1 MLGER
6 VTTELSRQE
15 KPDTIPKHKSVA
27 RRGGKVTGNAR
38 KETEKELGHSIIS
51 SKNYLPEEDSPRLL
65 KEDEKKMK
73 ELKFDANLDFQLE
86 AISAITD
93 IFDGQKVCQGN
104 FTVRS
109 LEDELEFKENTLGYA
124 NDLKLIDEE
133 LIENVHA
140 IQLRN
145 GLEQSPE
152 ALIRTRQFS
161 IWMETGTGK
170 TYVYLRT
177 IFELNRLYGFTKF
190 IIVVPSLA
198 IKEGV
203 FSSLNLMGNHFKAQ
217 YNNTPFDYFVYDSG
231 KLNQVRNFAVSSTIQ
246 IMIINI
252 DAFRKVAADPA
263 KENKANIIH
272 RYHDKMLGKPI
283 DFIASCNPVVI
294 IDEPQS
300 VDNTDKAKE
309 ALALLNP
316 MCTLRYSATHRK
328 KDRFCMMYKLD
339 SVDAYEQKL
348 VKQIEVAGIQV
359 ENSHNKAYI
368 RLVSV
373 SNKSGNPTARVEI
386 DVLSKGKV
394 TRKTITVE
402 RNDNLFTKSG
412 KRSLYDGYQIDDIS
426 CKEGDEYILFINQ
439 DEPLRLNKVLGGV
452 EDDAIKRLQI
462 RKTIEE
468 HLDKELRLRHRGIKV
483 LSLFFIDRVANYR
496 TYDADGNPGK
506 GKFAQWFEEEYRK
519 LIARPK
525 YDTLF
530 HDVDTTTLPERVH
543 DGYFSIDKKG
553 AAVDTSESTQAEKDN
568 AERGYQLIM
577 KNKTLLLSF
586 DSPVKFIFSHSALK
600 EGWDNSNVFQIC
612 TLNEISSDMRRRQM
626 IGRGLRIC
634 VNQQGERV
642 PGFEVNTL
650 TVMANESFQDFA
662 SNLQHEIEE
671 EEDIRF
677 GLVEEHTFANITVV
691 NTAGQQEYLGLTK
704 SREIYQYLKEQ
715 HYISSTGIV
724 QPLLKEALHDNRM
737 EYPAD
742 VAAHEKLISAV
753 LKKIAGSLNIRNHDD
768 AKPVKLNKERFLSPE
783 FRDLWDRIKYKTTF
797 RVNFDSSE
805 LIRECAGALADE
817 SRLVVTYP
825 KYVYGK
831 GKVNVTQG
839 GVTVTDEKGQTLP
852 FTFHDFEYPDVIS
865 YLQNETNL
873 TRRTLAQILIDS
885 GRINDFKK
893 NPQMFI
899 DGAIVIIKDIM
910 SKFIVDGIRYHKLGN
925 DEIWAQEL
933 FESEELSGYLNSN
946 MVETPNHSIY
956 EYTVYDSDIE
966 RDFAERLDANDD
978 VKVFAKLPDWFKI
991 PTPLGSYNPDWAIL
1005 VEKDGHDRLY
1015 FVVETKGTDL
1025 LGQLPLPQQ
1034 AKIKCGE
1041 AHFAALGK
1049 DTITFHAPVASYDR
1063 FDDLVNRKI

>member
-1 MLGER
+1 
-6 VTTELSRQE
+6 
-15 KPDTIPKHKSVA
+15 
-27 RRGGKVTGNAR
+27 
-38 KETEKELGHSIIS
+38 
-51 SKNYLPEEDSPRLL
+51 
-65 KEDEKKMK
+65 MK
-73 ELKFDANLDFQLE
+73 ELKFDANLGFQQE

-93 IFDGQKVCQGN
+93 IFAGQKVCQSN
-104 FTVRS
+104 FTVRQ
-109 LEDELEFKENTLGYA
+109 LAGELEFKENTQGYA
-124 NDLKLIDEE
+124 NRLELIDEE
-133 LIENVHA
+133 LTDNVHA
-140 IQLRN
+140 VQLRN

-152 ALIRTRQFS
+152 AMIKSRNFS

-177 IFELNRLYGFTKF
+177 IFELNKLYGFTKF
-190 IIVVPSLA
+190 IIVVPSIA

-203 FSSLNLMGNHFKAQ
+203 NSSLSLMDSHFRAQ
-217 YNNTPFDYFVYDSG
+217 YNNVPYDYFVYDSS
-231 KLNQVRNFAVSSTIQ
+231 KLNQVRNFAVSSNIQ

-252 DAFRKVAADPA
+252 DAFRKAAADPE

-348 VKQIEVAGIQV
+348 VKQIEVVGVQV
-359 ENSHNKAYI
+359 QNSNNKAYI

-373 SNKSGNPTARVEI
+373 SNKGGSVTAKVEI
-386 DVLSKGKV
+386 DVQSKGQV
-394 TRKTITVE
+394 TRKTITVK
-402 RNDNLFTKSG
+402 RDDDLFTKSG
-412 KRSLYDGYQIDDIS
+412 RRSLYNGYQIDDIS
-426 CKEGDEYILFINQ
+426 CKEGDEYILFVNQ
-439 DEPLRLNKVLGGV
+439 DEPLRLDKVLGGV
-452 EDDAIKRLQI
+452 EDDAIKRQQI

-519 LIARPK
+519 LIAKPR

-530 HDVDTTTLPERVH
+530 HDVDTTTLPEKVH

-553 AAVDTSESTQAEKDN
+553 AVVDTSESTQAEKDN

-600 EGWDNSNVFQIC
+600 EGWDNPNVFQIC

-634 VNQQGERV
+634 VNQDGERV
-642 PGFEVNTL
+642 PGFEINTL

-662 SNLQHEIEE
+662 ENLQHEIEQ
-671 EEDIRF
+671 EEDIKF
-677 GLVEEHTFANITVV
+677 GLVEEHSFANITIV
-691 NTAGQQEYLGLTK
+691 NGDGEQEYLGVEK
-704 SREIYQYLKEQ
+704 SKAVFQYLKEQ
-715 HYISSTGIV
+715 HYISSSGIV
-724 QPLLKEALHDNRM
+724 QTSLKEALHEDRM
-737 EYPAD
+737 DYPAEIAPHSRL
-742 VAAHEKLISAV
+742 VTAV
-753 LKKIAGSLNIRNHDD
+753 LKKIAGKLNIKNKEEARTIT
-768 AKPVKLNKERFLSPE
+768 LNKERFLSPDFKE
-783 FRDLWDRIKYKTTF
+783 LWERVKYKTTF
-797 RVNFDSSE
+797 RVDFDPDA
-805 LIRECAGALADE
+805 LIKACAEALADE
-817 SRLVVTYP
+817 SKLVVTYP
-825 KYVYGK
+825 KYIYGR
-831 GKVNVTQG
+831 GKVDVTKA
-839 GVTVTDEKGQTLP
+839 GVVITDEKGRSEP
-852 FTFHDFEYPDVIS
+852 FTFDDFEYPDVIS

-873 TRRTLAQILIDS
+873 TRKSIAQILIDS
-885 GRINDFKK
+885 GRIEDFKK

-899 DGAIVIIKDIM
+899 DGAIAIIKNVM
-910 SKFIVDGIRYHKLGN
+910 SKFVVDGIKYHKLGN

-933 FESEELSGYLNSN
+933 FESEEISGYLNSN
-946 MVETPNHSIY
+946 MVATPNSGIY
-956 EYTVYDSDIE
+956 EYTVYDSDVE
-966 RDFAERLDANDD
+966 REFAEKLDANED

-991 PTPLGSYNPDWAIL
+991 PTPLGNYNPDWAIL
-1005 VEKDGHDRLY
+1005 VEKDGQNRLY

-1025 LGQLPLPQQ
+1025 FGELPPPQQ
-1034 AKIKCGE
+1034 AKIKCGR
-1041 AHFAALGK
+1041 AHFAALQDDGIK
-1049 DTITFHAPVASYDR
+1049 FVAPVATYDR
-1063 FDDLVNRKI
+1063 FDDLVNGSER

>member
-1 MLGER
+1 M
-6 VTTELSRQE
+6 
-15 KPDTIPKHKSVA
+15 
-27 RRGGKVTGNAR
+27 
-38 KETEKELGHSIIS
+38 
-51 SKNYLPEEDSPRLL
+51 
-65 KEDEKKMK
+65 
-73 ELKFDANLDFQLE
+73 KFDANLGFQQE

-93 IFDGQKVCQGN
+93 IFIGQKICQGN
-104 FTVRS
+104 FSVKKTEEEIN
-109 LEDELEFKENTLGYA
+109 LKENVLGYG
-124 NDLKLIDEE
+124 NRLELVDEE
-133 LIENVHA
+133 LSDNVHA

-145 GLEQSPE
+145 GLEQSSE
-152 ALIRTRQFS
+152 AMIKTRNFS

-177 IFELNRLYGFTKF
+177 IFELNKLYGFTKF
-190 IIVVPSLA
+190 IIVVPSIA

-203 FSSLNLMGNHFKAQ
+203 NNSLALMDSHFKAQ
-217 YNNTPFDYFVYDSG
+217 YNNVPYDYFVYDSS
-231 KLNQVRNFAVSSTIQ
+231 KLNQVRNFAVSSNIQ

-252 DAFRKVAADPA
+252 DAFRKAAADPE
-263 KENKANIIH
+263 KESKANIIH

-283 DFIASCNPVVI
+283 DFISSCNPVVI

-348 VKQIEVAGIQV
+348 VKQIEVAGVQV

-373 SNKSGNPTARVEI
+373 SNKNGAVTAKVEI
-386 DVLSKGKV
+386 DVLSRGQV
-394 TRKTITVE
+394 TRKTISVKK
-402 RNDNLFTKSG
+402 DDDLFTKSG
-412 KRSLYDGYQIDDIS
+412 RRSLYDGYQIDDIS
-426 CKEGDEYILFINQ
+426 CIAGDEYITFVNQ
-439 DEPLRLNKVLGGV
+439 DEPLRLDKVLGGV

-468 HLDKELRLRHRGIKV
+468 HLEKELRLRHRGIKV

-519 LIARPK
+519 LIAKPR
-525 YDTLF
+525 YNTLF
-530 HDVDTTTLPERVH
+530 HDVDTTTLPEKVH

-600 EGWDNSNVFQIC
+600 EGWDNPNVFQIC

-634 VNQQGERV
+634 VNQDGERV
-642 PGFEVNTL
+642 PGFEINTL

-662 SNLQHEIEE
+662 ENLQHEIEQE
-671 EEDIRF
+671 EEIKF
-677 GLVEEHTFANITVV
+677 GQVEEHSFANITVV
-691 NTAGQQEYLGLTK
+691 NADGEQEYFGLEK
-704 SREIYQYLKEQ
+704 SKLVYNYLKEQ
-715 HYISSTGIV
+715 RYISSTGSV
-724 QPLLKEALHDNRM
+724 QTTLKEALHEDRM
-737 EYPAD
+737 EYPAEI
-742 VAAHEKLISAV
+742 AQHSRLLTAV
-753 LKKIAGSLNIRNHDD
+753 LKKIAGKLNIKNKEEARTIT
-768 AKPVKLNKERFLSPE
+768 LNKERFLSPE
-783 FRDLWDRIKYKTTF
+783 FKELWDRVKYKTTF
-797 RVNFDSSE
+797 RVDFDPDA
-805 LIRECAGALADE
+805 LVKACAEALADE
-817 SRLVVTYP
+817 SKLVVTYP
-825 KYVYGK
+825 KYIFGR
-831 GKVNVTQG
+831 GKVDVTKA
-839 GVTVTDEKGQTLP
+839 GVMITDETGKSEP
-852 FTFHDFEYPDVIS
+852 FTFDDFEYPDVIS

-873 TRRTLAQILIDS
+873 TRKSIAQILIDS
-885 GRINDFKK
+885 GRIEDFKK

-899 DGAIVIIKDIM
+899 DGAIAIIKNVM
-910 SKFIVDGIRYHKLGN
+910 SKFVVDGIKYHKLGN
-925 DEIWAQEL
+925 DDIWAQEL
-933 FESEELSGYLNSN
+933 FESEEVSGYLNSN
-946 MVETPNHSIY
+946 MVATPNSGIY

-966 RDFAERLDANDD
+966 REFAERLDANED

-991 PTPLGSYNPDWAIL
+991 PTPLGNYNPDWAIL
-1005 VEKDGHDRLY
+1005 VEKDGQNRLY

-1025 LGQLPLPQQ
+1025 FGELPPPQQ
-1034 AKIKCGE
+1034 AKIKCGR
-1041 AHFAALGK
+1041 AHFAALQDDGIK
-1049 DTITFHAPVASYDR
+1049 FVAPVATYDR
-1063 FDDLVNRKI
+1063 FDDLVNSSKK

>member
-1 MLGER
+1 
-6 VTTELSRQE
+6 
-15 KPDTIPKHKSVA
+15 
-27 RRGGKVTGNAR
+27 
-38 KETEKELGHSIIS
+38 
-51 SKNYLPEEDSPRLL
+51 
-65 KEDEKKMK
+65 MK
-73 ELKFDANLDFQLE
+73 ELKFDANLGFQQE

-93 IFDGQKVCQGN
+93 IFAEQKACQSN
-104 FTVRS
+104 FTVRQ
-109 LEDELEFKENTLGYA
+109 LANELEFKENTMGYA
-124 NDLKLIDEE
+124 NRLELVDEE
-133 LIENVHA
+133 LSDNVHA

-145 GLEQSPE
+145 GLEQSSE
-152 ALIRTRQFS
+152 AMIKTRNFS

-177 IFELNRLYGFTKF
+177 IFELNKLYGFTKF
-190 IIVVPSLA
+190 IIVVPSIA

-203 FSSLNLMGNHFKAQ
+203 NNSLSLMDSHFKAQ
-217 YNNTPFDYFVYDSG
+217 YNNVPYDYFVYDSS
-231 KLNQVRNFAVSSTIQ
+231 KLNQVRNFAVSSNIQ

-252 DAFRKVAADPA
+252 DAFRKAAADPE
-263 KENKANIIH
+263 KESKANIIH

-283 DFIASCNPVVI
+283 DFISSCNPVVI

-348 VKQIEVAGIQV
+348 VKQIEVAGVQV

-373 SNKSGNPTARVEI
+373 SNKNGAVTAKVEI
-386 DVLSKGKV
+386 DVLSKGQV
-394 TRKTITVE
+394 TRKTISVK
-402 RNDNLFTKSG
+402 RDDDLFTKSG
-412 KRSLYDGYQIDDIS
+412 RRSLYDGWQIDDIS
-426 CKEGDEYILFINQ
+426 CIAGDEYITFVNQ
-439 DEPLRLNKVLGGV
+439 DEPLRLDKVLGGV
-452 EDDAIKRLQI
+452 EDDAIKRQQI

-468 HLDKELRLRHRGIKV
+468 HLEKELRLRHRGIKV

-519 LIARPK
+519 LIAKPR

-530 HDVDTTTLPERVH
+530 HDVDTTTLPEKVH

-600 EGWDNSNVFQIC
+600 EGWDNPNVFQIC

-634 VNQQGERV
+634 VNQDGERV
-642 PGFEVNTL
+642 PGFDINTL

-662 SNLQHEIEE
+662 ENLQHEIEQE
-671 EEDIRF
+671 EEIKF
-677 GLVEEHTFANITVV
+677 GQVEEHSFANITVV
-691 NTAGQQEYLGLTK
+691 NADGEQEYLGLEK
-704 SREIYQYLKEQ
+704 SKLVYNYLKEQ
-715 HYISSTGIV
+715 RYISSTGSV
-724 QPLLKEALHDNRM
+724 QATLKEALHDDRM
-737 EYPAD
+737 EYPAEVSQHSRLLD
-742 VAAHEKLISAV
+742 AV
-753 LKKIAGSLNIRNHDD
+753 LKKIAGKLNIKNKEEARTIT
-768 AKPVKLNKERFLSPE
+768 LNKERFLSPE
-783 FRDLWDRIKYKTTF
+783 FKELWDRVKYKTTF
-797 RVNFDSSE
+797 RVDFDPDA
-805 LIRECAGALADE
+805 LVKACAEALADE
-817 SRLVVTYP
+817 SKLVVTYP
-825 KYVYGK
+825 KYIFGR
-831 GKVNVTQG
+831 GKVDVTKA
-839 GVTVTDEKGQTLP
+839 GVMITDETGKSEP
-852 FTFHDFEYPDVIS
+852 FTFDDFEYPDVIS

-873 TRRTLAQILIDS
+873 TRKSIAQILIDS
-885 GRINDFKK
+885 GRIEDFKK

-899 DGAIVIIKDIM
+899 DGAIAIIKNVM
-910 SKFIVDGIRYHKLGN
+910 SKFVVDGIKYHKLGN
-925 DEIWAQEL
+925 DNIWAQEL
-933 FESEELSGYLNSN
+933 FESEEVSGYLNSN
-946 MVETPNHSIY
+946 MVATPNSGIY

-966 RDFAERLDANDD
+966 REFAEKLDSNED

-991 PTPLGSYNPDWAIL
+991 PTPLGNYNPDWAIL
-1005 VEKDGHDRLY
+1005 VEKDGQDRLY
-1015 FVVETKGTDL
+1015 FVVETKGTNL
-1025 LGQLPLPQQ
+1025 FGELPPPQQ
-1034 AKIKCGE
+1034 AKIKCGK
-1041 AHFAALGK
+1041 AHFAALQDDGIK
-1049 DTITFHAPVASYDR
+1049 FIAPVATYDR
-1063 FDDLVNRKI
+1063 FDNLVNSKQI

>member
-1 MLGER
+1 M
-6 VTTELSRQE
+6 
-15 KPDTIPKHKSVA
+15 
-27 RRGGKVTGNAR
+27 N
-38 KETEKELGHSIIS
+38 
-51 SKNYLPEEDSPRLL
+51 
-65 KEDEKKMK
+65 
-73 ELKFDANLDFQLE
+73 ELKFDANLGFQLE

-93 IFDGQKVCQGN
+93 IFDGQKVCQSN
-104 FTVRS
+104 FTVRKDITETN
-109 LEDELEFKENTLGYA
+109 LNLNVQGYA
-124 NDLKLIDEE
+124 NELQLIDEE
-133 LIENVHA
+133 LVENVHA

-145 GLEQSPE
+145 GLEQSGD
-152 ALIRTRQFS
+152 AMVKTRQFS

-177 IFELNRLYGFTKF
+177 IFELNKLYGFTKF

-203 FSSLNLMGNHFKAQ
+203 FSSLDLMSNHFKAQ

-246 IMIINI
+246 IMVINI
-252 DAFRKVAADPA
+252 DAFRKVAADPE
-263 KENKANIIH
+263 KESKANIIH

-283 DFIASCNPVVI
+283 DFIASCNPLVI
-294 IDEPQS
+294 VDEPQS

-316 MCTLRYSATHRK
+316 LCTLRYSATHRK

-339 SVDAYEQKL
+339 SVDAYDQKL
-348 VKQIEVAGIQV
+348 VKQIEVSGIAV

-368 RLVSV
+368 RLVSTG
-373 SNKSGNPTARVEI
+373 NKGGVVTAKLEI

-394 TRKTITVE
+394 TRKTLAVKAG
-402 RNDNLFTKSG
+402 DSLFTKSG

-426 CKEGDEYILFINQ
+426 CIPGDEYVLFVNQ
-439 DEPLRLNKVLGGV
+439 DEPLRLDKVLGGV
-452 EDDAIKRLQI
+452 GDDAIKRLQI

-468 HLDKELRLRHRGIKV
+468 HLDKELRLRNRGIKV
-483 LSLFFIDRVANYR
+483 LSLFFIDRVSNYR
-496 TYDADGNPGK
+496 LYDDAGNPGK
-506 GKFAQWFEEEYRK
+506 GKFALWFEEEYRN
-519 LIARPK
+519 LIRKPK

-553 AAVDTSESTQAEKDN
+553 QAVDTSEATQGEKDN

-577 KNKTLLLSF
+577 KNKRLLLSF

-600 EGWDNSNVFQIC
+600 EGWDNPNVFQIC
-612 TLNEISSDMRRRQM
+612 TLNEIASDMRRRQM

-634 VNQQGERV
+634 VNQDGERV
-642 PGFEVNTL
+642 PGFDVNTL
-650 TVMANESFQDFA
+650 TVMANESFHDFA
-662 SNLQHEIEE
+662 DNLQHEIEE
-671 EEDIRF
+671 EEDIKF
-677 GLVEEHTFANITVV
+677 GLVEEHTFANITIV
-691 NTAGQQEYLGLTK
+691 NAAGQQEYLGLDK
-704 SREIYQYLKEQ
+704 SKEIYRYLKDQ
-715 HYISSTGIV
+715 HYISNTGIV
-724 QPLLKEALHDNRM
+724 QATLKEALHDDRM
-737 EYPAD
+737 TYPAD
-742 VAAHEKLISAV
+742 VAEHGKLVSAV
-753 LKKIAGSLNIRNHDD
+753 LKKIAGSLNIKNHDD
-768 AKPVKLNKERFLSPE
+768 AKPIKLNKERFLSPG
-783 FRDLWDRIKYKTTF
+783 FKDLWDRIKYKTTF
-797 RVNFDSSE
+797 RVNFDPNA
-805 LIRECAGALADE
+805 LAKECAESLADE
-817 SRLVVTYP
+817 SKLVVTYP

-839 GVTVTDEKGQTLP
+839 GVTITDARGQTLP
-852 FTFHDFEYPDVIS
+852 FTFDDFEYPDIIS

-873 TRRTLAQILIDS
+873 TRRTLAQILLDS
-885 GRINDFKK
+885 GRIDDFKK

-899 DGAIVIIKDIM
+899 DGAIAIIKNIM
-910 SKFIVDGIRYHKLGN
+910 SKFVVDGIKYHKLGD

-946 MVETPNHSIY
+946 MVETPNHGIY

-966 RDFAERLDANDD
+966 REFAERLDANED

-991 PTPLGSYNPDWAIL
+991 PTPLGTYNPDWAIL
-1005 VEKDGHDRLY
+1005 VEKDGQNRLY

-1025 LGQLPLPQQ
+1025 FGQLPPPQQ
-1034 AKIKCGE
+1034 AKIRCGE

-1049 DTITFHAPVASYDR
+1049 DTVTFHAPIASYDR
-1063 FDDLVNRKI
+1063 FDDLVNRTIKNEK

>member
-1 MLGER
+1 
-6 VTTELSRQE
+6 
-15 KPDTIPKHKSVA
+15 
-27 RRGGKVTGNAR
+27 
-38 KETEKELGHSIIS
+38 
-51 SKNYLPEEDSPRLL
+51 
-65 KEDEKKMK
+65 MK
-73 ELKFDANLDFQLE
+73 ELKFDANLGFQQE

-93 IFDGQKVCQGN
+93 IFAGQKVCQSN
-104 FTVRS
+104 FTVRP
-109 LEDELEFKENTLGYA
+109 LAGELEFKENTMGYA
-124 NDLKLIDEE
+124 NRLELVDEE
-133 LIENVHA
+133 LSDNVHA

-145 GLEQSPE
+145 GLEQSSE
-152 ALIRTRQFS
+152 AMIKTRNFS

-177 IFELNRLYGFTKF
+177 IFELNKLYGFTKF
-190 IIVVPSLA
+190 IIVVPSIA

-203 FSSLNLMGNHFKAQ
+203 NNSLALMDSHFKAQ
-217 YNNTPFDYFVYDSG
+217 YNNVPYDYFVYDSG
-231 KLNQVRNFAVSSTIQ
+231 KLNQVRNFAVSSNIQ

-252 DAFRKVAADPA
+252 DAFRKVAADPE
-263 KENKANIIH
+263 KESKANIIH

-283 DFIASCNPVVI
+283 DFISSCNPVVI

-348 VKQIEVAGIQV
+348 VKQIEVAGVQV
-359 ENSHNKAYI
+359 QNSHNKAYI

-373 SNKSGNPTARVEI
+373 SNKGGAVTAKVEI
-386 DVLSKGKV
+386 DVLSKGQV
-394 TRKTITVE
+394 TRKTISVK
-402 RNDNLFTKSG
+402 RDDNLFTKSG
-412 KRSLYDGYQIDDIS
+412 RRSLYDGYQIDDIS
-426 CKEGDEYILFINQ
+426 CIAGDEYITFVNQ
-439 DEPLRLNKVLGGV
+439 DEPLRLDKVLGGV

-468 HLDKELRLRHRGIKV
+468 HLEKELRLRHRGIKV

-519 LIARPK
+519 LIAKPR

-530 HDVDTTTLPERVH
+530 HDVDTTTLPEKVH

-600 EGWDNSNVFQIC
+600 EGWDNPNVFQIC

-634 VNQQGERV
+634 VNQDGERV
-642 PGFEVNTL
+642 PGFKINTL

-662 SNLQHEIEE
+662 ENLQHEIEQE
-671 EEDIRF
+671 EEIKF
-677 GLVEEHTFANITVV
+677 GQVEEHSFANITVV
-691 NTAGQQEYLGLTK
+691 NAAGEQEYLGLEK
-704 SREIYQYLKEQ
+704 SKLVYNYLKEQ
-715 HYISSTGIV
+715 RYISSSGSV
-724 QPLLKEALHDNRM
+724 QATLKEALHDDRM
-737 EYPAD
+737 EYPAEIAPHSRL
-742 VAAHEKLISAV
+742 VTAV
-753 LKKIAGSLNIRNHDD
+753 LKKIAGKLNIKNKEEARTIT
-768 AKPVKLNKERFLSPE
+768 LNKERFLSPE
-783 FRDLWDRIKYKTTF
+783 FKELWDRVKYKTTF
-797 RVNFDSSE
+797 RVDFVPDA
-805 LIRECAGALADE
+805 LVKACAEALADE
-817 SRLVVTYP
+817 SKLVVTYP
-825 KYVYGK
+825 KYIFGR
-831 GKVNVTQG
+831 GKVDVTKA
-839 GVTVTDEKGQTLP
+839 GVMITDETGKSEP
-852 FTFHDFEYPDVIS
+852 FTFDDFEYPDVIS

-873 TRRTLAQILIDS
+873 TRKSIAQILIDS
-885 GRINDFKK
+885 GRIEDFKK

-899 DGAIVIIKDIM
+899 DGAIAIIKNVM
-910 SKFIVDGIRYHKLGN
+910 SKFVVDGIKYHKLGN
-925 DEIWAQEL
+925 DDIWAQEL
-933 FESEELSGYLNSN
+933 FESEEVSGYLNSN
-946 MVETPNHSIY
+946 MVATPNSGIY

-966 RDFAERLDANDD
+966 REFAEKLDGNED

-991 PTPLGSYNPDWAIL
+991 PTPLGNYNPDWAIL
-1005 VEKDGHDRLY
+1005 VEKDGQDRLY

-1025 LGQLPLPQQ
+1025 FGELPPPQQ
-1034 AKIKCGE
+1034 AKIKCGQ
-1041 AHFAALGK
+1041 AHFAALREDGV
-1049 DTITFHAPVASYDR
+1049 IFEAPVASYDR
-1063 FDDLVNRKI
+1063 FDDLVHNKK

>member
-1 MLGER
+1 
-6 VTTELSRQE
+6 
-15 KPDTIPKHKSVA
+15 
-27 RRGGKVTGNAR
+27 
-38 KETEKELGHSIIS
+38 
-51 SKNYLPEEDSPRLL
+51 
-65 KEDEKKMK
+65 MK
-73 ELKFDANLDFQLE
+73 ELKFDANLGFQQE

-93 IFDGQKVCQGN
+93 IFAGQKACQSN
-104 FTVRS
+104 FTVRQ
-109 LEDELEFKENTLGYA
+109 LANELEFKENTMGYA
-124 NDLKLIDEE
+124 NRLELVDEE
-133 LIENVHA
+133 LSDNVHA

-145 GLEQSPE
+145 GLEQSSE
-152 ALIRTRQFS
+152 AMIKTRNFS

-177 IFELNRLYGFTKF
+177 IFELNKLYGFTKF
-190 IIVVPSLA
+190 IIVVPSIA

-203 FSSLNLMGNHFKAQ
+203 NNSLALMDSHFKAQ
-217 YNNTPFDYFVYDSG
+217 YNNVPYDYFVYDSS
-231 KLNQVRNFAVSSTIQ
+231 KLNQVRNFAVSSNIQ

-252 DAFRKVAADPA
+252 DAFRKAAADPE
-263 KENKANIIH
+263 KESKANIIH

-283 DFIASCNPVVI
+283 DFISSCNPVVI

-348 VKQIEVAGIQV
+348 VKQIEVAGVQV

-373 SNKSGNPTARVEI
+373 SNKNGAVTAKVEI
-386 DVLSKGKV
+386 DVLSKGQV
-394 TRKTITVE
+394 TRKTISVK
-402 RNDNLFTKSG
+402 RDDDLFTKSG
-412 KRSLYDGYQIDDIS
+412 RRSLYDGYQIDDIS
-426 CKEGDEYILFINQ
+426 CIAGDEYITFVNQ
-439 DEPLRLNKVLGGV
+439 DEPLRLDKVLGGV

-468 HLDKELRLRHRGIKV
+468 HLEKELRLRHRGIKV

-519 LIARPK
+519 LIAKPR
-525 YDTLF
+525 YNTLF
-530 HDVDTTTLPERVH
+530 HDVDTTTLPEKVH

-600 EGWDNSNVFQIC
+600 EGWDNPNVFQIC

-634 VNQQGERV
+634 VNQDGERV
-642 PGFEVNTL
+642 PGFEINTL

-662 SNLQHEIEE
+662 ENLQHEIEQE
-671 EEDIRF
+671 EEIKF
-677 GLVEEHTFANITVV
+677 GQVEEHSFANITVV
-691 NTAGQQEYLGLTK
+691 NADGEHEYLGLEK
-704 SREIYQYLKEQ
+704 SKLVYNYLKEQ
-715 HYISSTGIV
+715 RYISSTGSV
-724 QPLLKEALHDNRM
+724 QTTLKEALHEDRM
-737 EYPAD
+737 EYPAEI
-742 VAAHEKLISAV
+742 AQHSRLLTAV
-753 LKKIAGSLNIRNHDD
+753 LKKIAGKLNIKNKEEARTIT
-768 AKPVKLNKERFLSPE
+768 LNKERFLSPE
-783 FRDLWDRIKYKTTF
+783 FKELWDRVKYKTTF
-797 RVNFDSSE
+797 RVDFYPDD
-805 LIRECAGALADE
+805 LVKACAEALADE
-817 SRLVVTYP
+817 SKLVVTYP
-825 KYVYGK
+825 KYIFGR
-831 GKVNVTQG
+831 GKVDVTQA
-839 GVTVTDEKGQTLP
+839 GVMITDETGKSEP
-852 FTFHDFEYPDVIS
+852 FTFDDFEYPDVIS

-873 TRRTLAQILIDS
+873 TRKSIAKILIDS
-885 GRINDFKK
+885 GRIEDFKK

-899 DGAIVIIKDIM
+899 DGAIAIIKNVM
-910 SKFIVDGIRYHKLGN
+910 SKFVVDGIKYHKLGN
-925 DEIWAQEL
+925 DDIWAQEL
-933 FESEELSGYLNSN
+933 FESEEVSGYLNSN
-946 MVETPNHSIY
+946 MVATPNSGIY

-966 RDFAERLDANDD
+966 REFAEKMDANED

-991 PTPLGSYNPDWAIL
+991 PTPLGNYNPDWAIL
-1005 VEKDGHDRLY
+1005 VEKDGQDRLY
-1015 FVVETKGTDL
+1015 FVVETKGTNL
-1025 LGQLPLPQQ
+1025 FGELPPPQQ
-1034 AKIKCGE
+1034 AKIKCGR
-1041 AHFAALGK
+1041 AHFAALQEDG
-1049 DTITFHAPVASYDR
+1049 IVFEAPVASYDQ
-1063 FDDLVNRKI
+1063 FDNLVHKEMWK

>member
-1 MLGER
+1 
-6 VTTELSRQE
+6 
-15 KPDTIPKHKSVA
+15 
-27 RRGGKVTGNAR
+27 
-38 KETEKELGHSIIS
+38 
-51 SKNYLPEEDSPRLL
+51 
-65 KEDEKKMK
+65 MK
-73 ELKFDANLDFQLE
+73 ELKFDANLGFQQE

-93 IFDGQKVCQGN
+93 IFVGQKVCQSN
-104 FTVRS
+104 FTVQK
-109 LEDELEFKENTLGYA
+109 LANELEFKENTMGYA
-124 NDLKLIDEE
+124 NRLELVDEE
-133 LIENVHA
+133 LSDNVHA

-145 GLEQSPE
+145 GLEQSSE
-152 ALIRTRQFS
+152 AMIKSRNFS

-177 IFELNRLYGFTKF
+177 IFELNKFYGFTKF
-190 IIVVPSLA
+190 IIVVPSIA

-203 FSSLNLMGNHFKAQ
+203 NSSLSLMDSHFRAQ
-217 YNNTPFDYFVYDSG
+217 YNNVPYDYFVYDSST
-231 KLNQVRNFAVSSTIQ
+231 LNQVRNFAVYSNIQ

-252 DAFRKVAADPA
+252 DAFRKVAADPE

-300 VDNTDKAKE
+300 VDNTDRAKE

-348 VKQIEVAGIQV
+348 VKQIEVAGVQV

-368 RLVSV
+368 RLVST
-373 SNKSGNPTARVEI
+373 SNKAGAVTAKVEI
-386 DVLSKGKV
+386 DVLSKGQV
-394 TRKTITVE
+394 TRKTITVK
-402 RNDNLFTKSG
+402 RDDDLFTKSG
-412 KRSLYDGYQIDDIS
+412 RRSLYDGYQIDDIS
-426 CKEGDEYILFINQ
+426 CMAGDEYITFVNQ
-439 DEPLRLNKVLGGV
+439 DEPLRLDKVLGGV

-468 HLDKELRLRHRGIKV
+468 HLEKELRLRHRGIKV

-519 LIARPK
+519 LIVKPR
-525 YDTLF
+525 YNTLF
-530 HDVDTTTLPERVH
+530 HDVDTETLPEKVH

-553 AAVDTSESTQAEKDN
+553 VSVNTEDSTQTDKDN

-600 EGWDNSNVFQIC
+600 EGWDNPNVFQIC

-634 VNQQGERV
+634 VNQDGERV
-642 PGFEVNTL
+642 PGFEINTL

-662 SNLQHEIEE
+662 ENLQHEIEQ
-671 EEDIRF
+671 EEDIKF
-677 GLVEEHTFANITVV
+677 GLVEEHSFANITIM
-691 NTAGQQEYLGLTK
+691 NKDGEQEYLGLEK
-704 SREIYQYLKEQ
+704 SKTIFQYLKEQ
-715 HYISSTGIV
+715 HYISNSGIV
-724 QPLLKEALHDNRM
+724 QTSLKEALHEERM
-737 EYPAD
+737 EYPAEI
-742 VAAHEKLISAV
+742 APHGRLITAV
-753 LKKIAGSLNIRNHDD
+753 LKKIAGKLNIKNKEEARTIT
-768 AKPVKLNKERFLSPE
+768 LNKERYLSPDFKE
-783 FRDLWDRIKYKTTF
+783 LWERVKYKTTF
-797 RVNFDSSE
+797 RVDFDPDA
-805 LIRECAGALADE
+805 LIKACAEVLADE
-817 SRLVVTYP
+817 SKLVVTYP
-825 KYVYGK
+825 KYIYGR
-831 GKVNVTQG
+831 GKVDVTKA
-839 GVTVTDEKGQTLP
+839 GVVITDEKGKSEP
-852 FTFHDFEYPDVIS
+852 FTYKDFEYPDVIS

-873 TRRTLAQILIDS
+873 TRRSIAQILIDS
-885 GRINDFKK
+885 GRIEDFKK

-899 DGAIVIIKDIM
+899 DGAIAIIKNVM
-910 SKFIVDGIRYHKLGN
+910 SKFVVDGIKYHKLGN

-933 FESEELSGYLNSN
+933 FESEEISGYLNSN
-946 MVETPNHSIY
+946 MVATPNNGIY
-956 EYTVYDSDIE
+956 EYTVYDSDVE
-966 RDFAERLDANDD
+966 REFAAKLDANED

-991 PTPLGSYNPDWAIL
+991 PTPLGNYNPDWAIL
-1005 VEKDGHDRLY
+1005 VEKDGQNRLY

-1025 LGQLPLPQQ
+1025 FGELPPPQQ
-1034 AKIKCGE
+1034 AKIKCGK
-1041 AHFAALGK
+1041 AHFAALQDDGIK
-1049 DTITFHAPVASYDR
+1049 FVAPVATYER
-1063 FDDLVNRKI
+1063 FDDLLNSK

>member
-1 MLGER
+1 
-6 VTTELSRQE
+6 
-15 KPDTIPKHKSVA
+15 
-27 RRGGKVTGNAR
+27 
-38 KETEKELGHSIIS
+38 
-51 SKNYLPEEDSPRLL
+51 
-65 KEDEKKMK
+65 MK
-73 ELKFDANLDFQLE
+73 ELKFDANLGFQQE

-93 IFDGQKVCQGN
+93 IFIGQKICQGN
-104 FTVRS
+104 FSVKKTEEEIN
-109 LEDELEFKENTLGYA
+109 LKENVLGYG
-124 NDLKLIDEE
+124 NRLELVDEE
-133 LIENVHA
+133 LSDNVHA

-145 GLEQSPE
+145 GLEQSSE
-152 ALIRTRQFS
+152 SMIKTRNFS

-177 IFELNRLYGFTKF
+177 IFELNKLYGFTKF
-190 IIVVPSLA
+190 IIVVPSIA

-203 FSSLNLMGNHFKAQ
+203 NNSLALMDSHFKAQ
-217 YNNTPFDYFVYDSG
+217 YNNVPYDYFVYDSS
-231 KLNQVRNFAVSSTIQ
+231 KLNQVRNFAVSSNIQ

-252 DAFRKVAADPA
+252 DAFRKAAADPE
-263 KENKANIIH
+263 KESKANIIH

-283 DFIASCNPVVI
+283 DFISSCNPVVI

-348 VKQIEVAGIQV
+348 VKQIEVAGVQV

-373 SNKSGNPTARVEI
+373 SNKNGAVTAKVEI
-386 DVLSKGKV
+386 DVLSKGQV
-394 TRKTITVE
+394 TRKTISVK
-402 RNDNLFTKSG
+402 RDDDLFTKSG
-412 KRSLYDGYQIDDIS
+412 RRSLYDGYQIDDIS
-426 CKEGDEYILFINQ
+426 CIAGDEYITFVNQ
-439 DEPLRLNKVLGGV
+439 DEPLRLDKVLGGV

-468 HLDKELRLRHRGIKV
+468 HLEKELRLRHRGIKV

-519 LIARPK
+519 LIAKPR
-525 YDTLF
+525 YNTLF
-530 HDVDTTTLPERVH
+530 HDIDTTTLPEKVH

-600 EGWDNSNVFQIC
+600 EGWDNPNVFQIC

-634 VNQQGERV
+634 VNQDGERV
-642 PGFEVNTL
+642 PGFEINTL

-662 SNLQHEIEE
+662 ENLQHEIEQE
-671 EEDIRF
+671 EEIKF
-677 GLVEEHTFANITVV
+677 GQVEEHSFANITVV
-691 NTAGQQEYLGLTK
+691 NADGEQEYLGLEK
-704 SREIYQYLKEQ
+704 SKLVYNYLKEQ
-715 HYISSTGIV
+715 RYISNTGSV
-724 QPLLKEALHDNRM
+724 QTILKEALHEDRM
-737 EYPAD
+737 EYPAEI
-742 VAAHEKLISAV
+742 AQHSRLLTAV
-753 LKKIAGSLNIRNHDD
+753 LKKIAGKLNIKNKED
-768 AKPVKLNKERFLSPE
+768 ARTITLNKECFLSPE
-783 FRDLWDRIKYKTTF
+783 FKELWDRVKYKTTF
-797 RVNFDSSE
+797 RVDFDPDA
-805 LIRECAGALADE
+805 LVKACAEALAE
-817 SRLVVTYP
+817 GKLVVTYP
-825 KYVYGK
+825 KYIFGR
-831 GKVNVTQG
+831 GKVDVTKA
-839 GVTVTDEKGQTLP
+839 GVMITDETGKSEP
-852 FTFHDFEYPDVIS
+852 FTFDDFEYPDVIS

-873 TRRTLAQILIDS
+873 TRKSIAQILIDS
-885 GRINDFKK
+885 GRIEDFKK

-899 DGAIVIIKDIM
+899 DGAIAIIKKIM
-910 SKFIVDGIRYHKLGN
+910 SKFVVDGIKYHKLGN
-925 DEIWAQEL
+925 DDIWAQEL
-933 FESEELSGYLNSN
+933 FESEEVSGYLNSN
-946 MVETPNHSIY
+946 MVATPNSGIY

-966 RDFAERLDANDD
+966 REFAEKLDANED

-991 PTPLGSYNPDWAIL
+991 PTPLGNYNPDWAIL
-1005 VEKDGHDRLY
+1005 VEKDGQDRLY
-1015 FVVETKGTDL
+1015 FVVETKGTDHF
-1025 LGQLPLPQQ
+1025 GELPPPQQ
-1034 AKIKCGE
+1034 AKIKCGR
-1041 AHFAALGK
+1041 AHFAALQEDG
-1049 DTITFHAPVASYDR
+1049 IVFEAPVASYDR
-1063 FDDLVNRKI
+1063 FDDIVNKKIEKNEG